1 MPIQRS
7 KPKNRLLVY
16 RKRLGFSQK
25 QVAHLLGQADTSMI
39 SRYERGGSA
48 PTLTGAL
55 QLEIICR
62 APVAF
67 LFRELYEELRQEIR
81 KEEER
86 LAGRGQQQLFRR
98 IQHENQTK

>member
-7 KPKNRLLVY
+7 NPKNRLLIY

-39 SRYERGGSA
+39 SRYERGVSV

-55 QLEIICR
+55 QLEIIYR
-62 APVAF
+62 TPVAF
-67 LFRELYEELRQEIR
+67 LFRELYEELREEIR
-81 KEEER
+81 KEEEG

-98 IQHENQTK
+98 IHQETQTK